1 MDEIVDV
8 LRQML
13 PMRKE
18 AAWGT
23 MTGAVGVVMYQVR
36 F

>member
-1 MDEIVDV
+1 MSEIVEI
-8 LRQML
+8 LRQL
-13 PMRKE
+13 VPVRKE

-23 MTGAVGVVMYQVR
+23 MTGAAGVVMYQVR